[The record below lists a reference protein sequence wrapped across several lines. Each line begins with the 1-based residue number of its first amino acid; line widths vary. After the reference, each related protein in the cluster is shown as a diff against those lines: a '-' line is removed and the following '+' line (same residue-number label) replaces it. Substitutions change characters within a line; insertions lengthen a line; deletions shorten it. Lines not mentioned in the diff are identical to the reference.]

1 MVYIVQA
8 SNSKLD
14 NYRECP
20 YKYYVRY
27 HEKMPEQRSDTAMA
41 FGSYMHKVFELGLNC
56 SSLQDLSKIAE
67 EVKVNYKYDEDY
79 DKLIPKCLKN
89 FFDFNSKI
97 SKAQTVGTELNEE
110 LKIDDFAYI
119 GIIDRVLKAEDG
131 SIMIVDYKTS
141 KREKTKLDLFTDK
154 QLIGYAVTI
163 SKNWNV
169 PINKITCGHFYPI
182 TGNFVYVTFQYPQV
196 SKFIQDIKNEVWT
209 IRKKSKTDFQPI
221 RNRFCDWCGFKYLC
235 PLFTDQNTITKLI
248 REHKESTKDTVNNQK
263 SKGDD
268 KAEIQ
273 KTT

>member
-27 HEKMPEQRSDTAMA
+27 HERMPEQRSDTAMA
-41 FGSYMHKVFELGLNC
+41 FGSYIHKVFELGLNC
-56 SSLQDLSKIAE
+56 SSIEDLAKIAE
-67 EVKVNYKYDEDY
+67 EVKPTYKYDEDY
-79 DKLIPKCLKN
+79 DKVIPKCLKN
-89 FFDFNSKI
+89 FFEFNSKI

-141 KREKTKLDLFTDK
+141 KREKNKLDLFTDK

-235 PLFTDQNTITKLI
+235 PMFTDQNTITRLI
-248 REHKESTKDTVNNQK
+248 REHKESVKDAVNKDKTEGN
-263 SKGDD
+263 D
-268 KAEIQ
+268 KAKVE
-273 KTT
+273 KTA